1 MGCLGYV
8 FGLVVLNFT
17 EYWADQAWPTD
28 MMRERGLLRVVWVG
42 ILVAFPSG
50 CAGAISLLQG
60 NEASLVG
67 VAISVSLLPP
77 AVNAVR
83 PPVVPHARMGSAPK
97 YDHRFPLQGLHW
109 AYSTLCGLYSIG
121 QTAQQYKSHFSNS
134 TIWLRPAL
142 AANSKYMPVYS
153 DNMVVESLLLGLVS
167 WLLSVINISNIIIG
181 AMLLLKA
188 RHHAGYLMLLIAEA
202 AVMS

>member
-77 AVNAVR
+77 SVNAVR
-83 PPVVPHARMGSAPK
+83 LPVVSPCAWEDSIYMGSAPEF
-97 YDHRFPLQGLHW
+97 HRFPLQGLHW

-121 QTAQQYKSHFSNS
+121 QTPQQYKSHFSNS

-153 DNMVVESLLLGLVS
+153 DNMVLESLLLGLVS
-167 WLLSVINISNIIIG
+167 WLLSVINITNIIIG

-188 RHHAGYLMLLIAEA
+188 RHAQDT
-202 AVMS
+202 